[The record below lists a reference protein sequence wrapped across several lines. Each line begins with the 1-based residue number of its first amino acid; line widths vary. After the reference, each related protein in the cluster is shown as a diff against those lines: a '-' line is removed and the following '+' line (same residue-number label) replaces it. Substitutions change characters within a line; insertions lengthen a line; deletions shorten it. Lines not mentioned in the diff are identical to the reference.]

1 MTVIFNTLLSLL
13 FLMEKIKP
21 DQEPPVPLESD
32 AFPGR
37 LTVVYLDSE
46 HNCDLLSQ
54 KDIKQNE
61 H

>member
-1 MTVIFNTLLSLL
+1 MTVVFNTLLSLL
-13 FLMEKIKP
+13 FLMRRLKL

-46 HNCDLLSQ
+46 HN
-54 KDIKQNE
+54 
-61 H
+61 